1 MSATQEI
8 TQQEVEKLLK
18 GIKIP
23 SPPQIIADLQMEMSM
38 PDPDLNELSTL
49 INKDVGLSGAIIKTV
64 NSPFYGNKDIS
75 SIPKAVMMLGMKTVM
90 NIVNTL
96 CLRMTVSEPSVEDE
110 EKFKMLTKFWDSATD
125 VAQCCQL
132 ISKKIHFK
140 PENQAYIVGLFH
152 NAGIP
157 LLMERY
163 DNYPD
168 IMVLSY
174 TQQENRLVDI
184 ENEHLKTNHAVLSF
198 YTAKSWKLPMSLC
211 NVIASHHDGAR
222 VFEDKKNNLTSD
234 ERTLSAI
241 LMLAQHIAGLY
252 RILANQE
259 IDFEWETNR
268 SAVIEYLGMSEFDLD
283 DLISYTNEQGIGVQS
298 YFI

>member
-1 MSATQEI
+1 MSASQEI

-38 PDPDLNELSTL
+38 PDPDLNELTNL
-49 INKDVGLSGAIIKTV
+49 ISKDVGLSGAIIKTV

-75 SIPKAVMMLGMKTVM
+75 SISKAVMMLGMKTVM

-96 CLRMTVSEPSVEDE
+96 CLRTTVAEPSVENE

-132 ISKKIHFK
+132 VSKKINFK
-140 PENQAYIVGLFH
+140 PENQAYMVGLFH

-163 DNYPD
+163 ENYPD
-168 IMVLSY
+168 IMIQSY
-174 TQQENRLVDI
+174 SQQGQRIVDI
-184 ENEHLKTNHAVLSF
+184 ENELLKTNHAVLSF
-198 YTAKSWKLPMSLC
+198 YTAKSWKLPKVLC
-211 NVIASHHDGAR
+211 NVIASHHDGTR
-222 VFEDKKNNLTSD
+222 VFEDKINNLSSD
-234 ERTLSAI
+234 ERILSAI
-241 LMLAQHIAGLY
+241 LMLAQHIAALY
-252 RILANQE
+252 RILGNQE
-259 IDFEWETNR
+259 TDFEWDTNR
-268 SAVIEYLGMSEFDLD
+268 AGVIDYLGLSEYDFD

-298 YFI
+298 YFN